1 MDMAKRDYYEVLGV
15 AKNASEREISKAYRK
30 LAVKF
35 HPDSNPGD
43 EEANAKFKEAAE
55 AYEIL
60 SDGDKRARYDRFGH
74 AGVEGAGSQFGS
86 AEDIFSAFGEIF
98 GGGGL
103 FGDFF
108 AGGGRGRSRRG
119 ADIRV
124 DVELTLEEAA
134 TGVKRVLDI
143 QRQATCETCSGSG
156 AEEGSQPQRCQQCG
170 GRGQIVQSAGILS
183 VQTTCPVCRGRGSI
197 IVNPCQD
204 CRGTGVIHRNVQLE
218 VSIPAGVD
226 DGMRVRLTGEG
237 EPAAGGGPPGDC
249 YCFIDIKPHKLFH
262 RDGQNLILQM
272 PITFTQAALGADIV
286 VPTLNNRETLKVP
299 RGTQSGAVFKIA
311 GQGMPHPQG
320 GRKGDLLVQTFIETP
335 KKLSGEQESL
345 LRQLAELESTHV
357 LPERKNFMDR
367 IKEYFA
373 TTEA

>member
-1 MDMAKRDYYEVLGV
+1 MAKRDYYEVLGV

-43 EEANAKFKEAAE
+43 EEASANFKEAAE
-55 AYEIL
+55 AYEVL
-60 SDGDKRARYDRFGH
+60 SDSDKRSRYDRFGH
-74 AGVEGAGSQFGS
+74 AGVEGAGHQFSS

-98 GGGGL
+98 GGSGGF
-103 FGDFF
+103 FGDIF
-108 AGGGRGRSRRG
+108 GGRGGRPRRG

-124 DVELTLEEAA
+124 DLELTLEEAA
-134 TGVKRVLDI
+134 TGVKRTLDI
-143 QRQATCETCSGSG
+143 QRKNQCETCSGSG
-156 AEEGSQPQRCQQCG
+156 AEPGSQPQRCQQCG
-170 GRGQIVQSAGILS
+170 GRGQVVQSAGILS
-183 VQTTCPVCRGRGSI
+183 VQTTCPVCRGQGQI
-197 IVNPCQD
+197 IVNPCGD
-204 CRGTGVIHRNVQLE
+204 CRGSGAVARNVQLE
-218 VSIPAGVD
+218 VNIPAGVD

-237 EPAAGGGPPGDC
+237 EPAMGGGPPGDC

-272 PITFTQAALGADIV
+272 PISYTQAALGAEIV
-286 VPTLNNRETLKVP
+286 VPTLSDRETLTIAK
-299 RGTQSGAVFKIA
+299 GTQSGAVFKIA

-320 GRKGDLLVQTFIETP
+320 GRTGDLLVQTFIETP
-335 KKLSGEQESL
+335 KKLSSEQETL
-345 LRQLAELESTHV
+345 LRQLAELESTQV
-357 LPERKNFMDR
+357 LPERKNFMER